1 MDPSEEFVV
10 LDEEAAAARNMAVD
24 RLSVLID
31 LFSKALD
38 SVNQSNV
45 LLKDELRS
53 ALTVTLQHVV
63 PDDSTLIEDLVKKLD
78 GVSLSTEE
86 VRASYVRRLCSRLVV
101 VNEEKQALESENN
114 SLRESL
120 KQKEH
125 EFTTFRTNIAE
136 AALTVRDIEIIL
148 SKLENRPS
156 DDSAYVG
163 VMTTDLCASLVNIRD
178 RLSRLSMNSSSV
190 TTATGDQIATTQT
203 SNDVRL
209 SIADEIAFPE
219 LTGIRRQELSEITHS
234 SDVQESVYDSQ
245 VAPNCAEAGRPEN
258 PSFGPSEEDPW
269 CPCCTVRFSSRE
281 ELETH
286 LQSCLQ

>member
-63 PDDSTLIEDLVKKLD
+63 PYDSTLIEDLVKKLD

-148 SKLENRPS
+148 SKLENRP
-156 DDSAYVG
+156 
-163 VMTTDLCASLVNIRD
+163 R
-178 RLSRLSMNSSSV
+178 
-190 TTATGDQIATTQT
+190 
-203 SNDVRL
+203 
-209 SIADEIAFPE
+209 
-219 LTGIRRQELSEITHS
+219 
-234 SDVQESVYDSQ
+234 
-245 VAPNCAEAGRPEN
+245 
-258 PSFGPSEEDPW
+258 
-269 CPCCTVRFSSRE
+269 
-281 ELETH
+281 
-286 LQSCLQ
+286 